1 MYFLKK
7 VNSSFSGRVSKALR
21 DPVYGNLLVIDHRDG
36 IQTRYA
42 HASELLAAEGQEVRR
57 GQMVARVGSTG
68 RATGP
73 HLHYEVIYK
82 GQRVNPINFFF
93 NDLTPAQYNQLLAQ
107 AAANNQS
114 LD

>member
-1 MYFLKK
+1 
-7 VNSSFSGRVSKALR
+7 R
-21 DPVYGNLLVIDHRDG
+21 
-36 IQTRYA
+36 
-42 HASELLAAEGQEVRR
+42 GQGQRIRR
-57 GQMVARVGSTG
+57 GDLIGYVGNTG
-68 RATGP
+68 KSTGP